1 MQRCSLFRMPLL
13 FLKILCEM
21 EKYLI
26 VRKINKNDVN
36 IQKKMYD
43 IKKWEYERISD
54 YAYKNRIQINKFF

>member
-54 YAYKNRIQINKFF
+54 DAYKNRIQINKFI

>member
-1 MQRCSLFRMPLL
+1 
-13 FLKILCEM
+13 M

-36 IQKKMYD
+36 FQKKMYD

-54 YAYKNRIQINKFF
+54 YVYNNRRDV